1 MEYFKKFFIIFL
13 AFIIFVFYFP
23 GITFAQVK
31 STSSKGKIT
40 AHDPQSS
47 KSREINMGKKKSSK
61 WFWLTLG
68 VVALAGG
75 IAAAAG
81 GGDDGGGGGGDDSSG
96 TGSIEGSW

>member
-1 MEYFKKFFIIFL
+1 MEDFKKFFIIFL

-23 GITFAQVK
+23 GITCAQIK
-31 STSSKGKIT
+31 NTSSKPGFT

-47 KSREINMGKKKSSK
+47 KSREINMPKKKSSK

-81 GGDDGGGGGGDDSSG
+81 GSDDGGGGGGDDGSG
-96 TGSIEGSW
+96 TGSIGGTW